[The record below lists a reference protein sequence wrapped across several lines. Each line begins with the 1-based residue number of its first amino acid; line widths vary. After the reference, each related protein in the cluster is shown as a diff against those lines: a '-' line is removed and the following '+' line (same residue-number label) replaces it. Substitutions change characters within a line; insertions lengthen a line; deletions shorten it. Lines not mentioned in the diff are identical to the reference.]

1 MRRMGKIINIIER
14 RIIVSSSFA
23 PRMYSAVYD
32 NDLKLIGWVVDVFG
46 PVNTPYVRVKMK
58 SNVSPQTIKGE
69 YLYVD
74 ENRRLIK
81 EVKRQLPGELKK
93 KLEEVKE
100 EIKKLAI
107 NKERIDDYREKA
119 LSKGYIPYVA
129 MSDRELDELNIIEG
143 VQP

>member
-1 MRRMGKIINIIER
+1 MRRMGKIINVIER

-32 NDLKLIGWVVDVFG
+32 SDLKLIGWVVDVFG
-46 PVNTPYVRVKMK
+46 PVNTPYVRVKIK

-81 EVKRQLPGELKK
+81 EVR
-93 KLEEVKE
+93 
-100 EIKKLAI
+100 
-107 NKERIDDYREKA
+107 
-119 LSKGYIPYVA
+119 
-129 MSDRELDELNIIEG
+129 
-143 VQP
+143 